1 MKEKSIPAELNKD
14 KMHEHLITENV
25 EYQIGKTKPDNSNQ
39 DTVEISN
46 DQGT

>member
-25 EYQIGKTKPDNSNQ
+25 EYQIGRIKYSNCVPSWGVI
-39 DTVEISN
+39 TLA
-46 DQGT
+46 T